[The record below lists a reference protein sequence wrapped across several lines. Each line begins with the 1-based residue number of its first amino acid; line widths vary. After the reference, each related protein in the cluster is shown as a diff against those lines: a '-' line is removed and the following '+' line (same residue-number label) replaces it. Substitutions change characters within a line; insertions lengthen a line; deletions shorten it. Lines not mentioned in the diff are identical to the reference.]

1 MLQDLITFQDCDIKV
16 LRGYYYDGKR
26 DYSIRDVVRNLFEL
40 RLRYKKEGNPLQE
53 IIKLLLNSIYGKTIL
68 KPINS
73 NIKFIQTDKLTD
85 YIRRRYNVIESTET

>member
-40 RLRYKKEGNPLQE
+40 RLRYKKEG
-53 IIKLLLNSIYGKTIL
+53 
-68 KPINS
+68 KPP
-73 NIKFIQTDKLTD
+73 TGD
-85 YIRRRYNVIESTET
+85 YQVIA